1 LADGPVAIGR
11 RRDIRAGIVL
21 RFLAGLLLIGLAC
34 LARAEWLIVPDQ
46 TSVFAGSRIE
56 LTLILSNDNAQ
67 TSTATPP
74 AQITFTP
81 RGKAPQTLVLHPLN
95 APTAIEVAPGAVVRI
110 RYAGELPAD
119 LVGEVLLETSD
130 FPTYPLFLSIAATPP
145 PAVPVETP
153 PRPDIDAERFAAAYS
168 PYEPNYI
175 SAGSVGPSN
184 ARFQVSLKFRVFNP
198 NTRTPMLEKLYLSYS
213 QTSIWDLSSKSKPFR
228 DSSYRPSVFFLDEE
242 IQQWPWRGSRLG
254 LQGGFEHESNGK
266 DGANSRSLNILFVKP
281 TLTFPLRGDYFIS
294 LAPKFFAY
302 QNKDENPD
310 IPDYRGYA
318 DLQVKWG
325 ETDGFQMAALFRQG
339 NTAARHSV
347 LMDLSYPLK
356 RPTFG
361 NLGGYLHVQI
371 FDGYGESLI
380 EYNQKSRTQFR
391 IGLMITR

>member
-1 LADGPVAIGR
+1 MRI
-11 RRDIRAGIVL
+11 
-21 RFLAGLLLIGLAC
+21 FAGLFLISLAC

-46 TSVFAGSRIE
+46 TSVVAGSRIE
-56 LTLILSNDNAQ
+56 LTLILSNDSAQ
-67 TSTATPP
+67 TRTVSTP
-74 AQITFTP
+74 AQITLKP
-81 RGKAPQTLVLHPLN
+81 RGTVPSTLVLRPIH
-95 APTAIEVAPGAVVRI
+95 APASTEIAPGAVVRI
-110 RYAGELPAD
+110 RYGAELPAG
-119 LVGEVLLETSD
+119 LSGEVILETSD
-130 FPTYPLFLSIAATPP
+130 LPTYPLFLSIAATPP
-145 PAVPVETP
+145 TAVPAQTS
-153 PRPDIDAERFAAAYS
+153 PRPDVDAERFAAAYS
-168 PYEPNYI
+168 PYESNYI
-175 SAGSVGPSN
+175 SAGSVGPTN

-213 QTSIWDLSSKSKPFR
+213 QTSLWDLSSNSKPFR
-228 DSSYRPSVFFLDEE
+228 DSSYRPSVFFLDDE
-242 IQQWPWRGSRLG
+242 IQQWSWPGSRLG

-266 DGANSRSLNILFVKP
+266 DGASSRSLNTLFVKP
-281 TLTFPLRGDYFIS
+281 TLTFPLRGDYFVS

-339 NTAARHSV
+339 NRAARHSV

-361 NLGGYLHVQI
+361 NLGGYLHMQI

-380 EYNQKSRTQFR
+380 EYNEKSRTQFR